1 MGVRSQAPHTT
12 EVAGKRQLCWSYNK
26 RNYGPIAASI
36 NEIRM
41 KKVEESDHVP
51 QLVVTE
57 SEEKAEQDDTADE
70 CELMASTLETRT
82 SNFAEWDPAELC

>member
-1 MGVRSQAPHTT
+1 MANGDPVNDTT
-12 EVAGKRQLCWSYNK
+12 MNDDH
-26 RNYGPIAASI
+26 GPIAASI
-36 NEIRM
+36 NEICI

-57 SEEKAEQDDTADE
+57 GEEKDEQDDTMEE
-70 CELMASTLETRT
+70 CELMGSTLETRT